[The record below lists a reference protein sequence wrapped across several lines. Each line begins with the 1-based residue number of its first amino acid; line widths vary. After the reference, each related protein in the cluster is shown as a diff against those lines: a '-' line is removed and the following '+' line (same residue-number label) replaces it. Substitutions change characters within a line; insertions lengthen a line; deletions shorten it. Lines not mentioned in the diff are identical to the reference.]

1 VARIKL
7 SRFVNGFTDRHG
19 KPRYYFRRPGFKA
32 IPLPGL
38 PYTTEFMDAYALA
51 LAGITAPR
59 TDIGSDRLQPG
70 SVAKV
75 VAGYLASAAFNHLAP
90 ETKRTRRNI
99 LERFREQHGEKQVA
113 LLRREH
119 IMAMV
124 AAKAETPS
132 ASRNL
137 LNTLRVLMQYA
148 IELGIRSDDPTL
160 GVKHAKIRSKGYR
173 TWTEDDINKFE
184 AAHPLGSR
192 ARLALALLLYT
203 MQRRSD
209 VVQMGW
215 QHVRGDELTVVQQKT
230 GTKLTLPLRPELKMV
245 LDATP
250 RQHLT
255 FLTTR
260 TGSAFTPAGFTNW
273 FRHCCDA
280 AGLPRGLSAHGLR
293 KAGCRRL
300 AEAGC
305 SAHEIAAW
313 SGHLSLREVE
323 RYTKAADQAR
333 LARNAM
339 ARGKQ

>member
-1 VARIKL
+1 MTRIKL
-7 SRFVNGFTDRHG
+7 PRFVNGFTDRHG
-19 KPRYYFRRPGFKA
+19 KARYYFRRPGHKA
-32 IPLPGL
+32 VAVPGL
-38 PYTTEFMDAYALA
+38 PYTTEFMDAYKLA

-59 TDIGSDRLQPG
+59 TTIGSDRLQSG

-75 VAGYLASAAFNHLAP
+75 VAGYLASAAFNALAP

-99 LERFREQHGEKQVA
+99 LERFREQHGEKQVK

-119 IMAMV
+119 IVAMIE
-124 AAKAETPS
+124 AKAATPS

-137 LNTLRVLMQYA
+137 LNTLRVLIQYS
-148 IELGIRSDDPTL
+148 IMIGIRTDDPTL
-160 GVKHAKIRSKGYR
+160 GVKHAKIKSHGYR
-173 TWTEDDINKFE
+173 TWSEDDIARFE

-203 MQRRSD
+203 VQRRGD
-209 VVQMGW
+209 VIRMGW
-215 QHVRGDELTVVQQKT
+215 QHISGETLNVVQQKT
-230 GTKLTLPLRPELKMV
+230 GTKLTLPLRPELKVV

-260 TGSAFTPAGFTNW
+260 AGNAFTPAGFTNW
-273 FRHCCDA
+273 FRDCCNE
-280 AGLPRGLSAHGLR
+280 AGLPTGTSAHGLR

-305 SAHEIAAW
+305 TAHEIAAW

-339 ARGKQ
+339 TRR